1 MKRLI
6 LFLTAA
12 LTAAFAVRPCT
23 AQTPP
28 PGEEYVILDDKYLN
42 KNNRK
47 AIEAAIQD
55 TIAAQLAAAAA
66 GQPVNF
72 YSGRDTVYGMNVTYK
87 ITRNEIISEKL
98 RGTGPYILSNTLNT
112 KGSSGMYANGR
123 PMISLFERYPTFT
136 VTKRNK
142 RQLDK
147 ALFKSFSKEQ
157 ICNMCHTKWDSG
169 RGSFNAILCA
179 SPDGRIDEV
188 SIFFTDD
195 PKCIYTFIPPD
206 QYFEFEK
213 NVKRHVRFYRNKKEV
228 ADIMAWTS
236 MSMRCIPFR
245 PEQATGRLKRIAK
258 EYMKTTDAA
267 SDGSKK

>member
-1 MKRLI
+1 MKRSI
-6 LFLTAA
+6 LFMTAA
-12 LTAAFAVRPCT
+12 LTAAVAVTPCP

-28 PGEEYVILDDKYLN
+28 FEIITDEGLTTDVLVDGFPS
-42 KNNRK
+42 
-47 AIEAAIQD
+47 
-55 TIAAQLAAAAA
+55 
-66 GQPVNF
+66 QPVNY
-72 YSGRDTVYGMNVTYK
+72 YSGRDIIYGMNVTYK
-87 ITRNEIISEKL
+87 ITRGEILSKKL
-98 RGTGPYILSNTLNT
+98 RGTGHYILSSTLNT
-112 KGSSGMYANGR
+112 KGTSEMFASGR

-157 ICNMCHTKWDSG
+157 ICNMCHTMWDTGKGDFSV
-169 RGSFNAILCA
+169 ILCA
-179 SPDGRIDEV
+179 TSDGRIDEV
-188 SIFFTDD
+188 QISIPRDTEYM
-195 PKCIYTFIPPD
+195 YTFIMPD
-206 QYFEFEK
+206 RYFEFET
-213 NVKRHVRFYRNKKEV
+213 NVKRYVRFYRNKKEV

>member
-1 MKRLI
+1 MKRSI
-6 LFLTAA
+6 LFMTAA
-12 LTAAFAVRPCT
+12 LTAAVAVTPCP

-28 PGEEYVILDDKYLN
+28 FEIITDEGLTTDVLIDGFPS
-42 KNNRK
+42 
-47 AIEAAIQD
+47 
-55 TIAAQLAAAAA
+55 
-66 GQPVNF
+66 QPVNY
-72 YSGRDTVYGMNVTYK
+72 YSGRDIIYGMNVTYK

-98 RGTGPYILSNTLNT
+98 RGTGPYILSSTLNT

-123 PMISLFERYPTFT
+123 PMVSSFERYPEFT

-142 RQLDK
+142 RQLYR

-157 ICNMCHTKWDSG
+157 ICNMCHTMWDTGKGDFSV
-169 RGSFNAILCA
+169 ILCA
-179 SPDGRIDEV
+179 TSDGRIDEV
-188 SIFFTDD
+188 QISIPRDTEYM
-195 PKCIYTFIPPD
+195 YTFIMPD
-206 QYFEFEK
+206 RYFEFET
-213 NVKRHVRFYRNKKEV
+213 NVKRYVRFYRNKKEV